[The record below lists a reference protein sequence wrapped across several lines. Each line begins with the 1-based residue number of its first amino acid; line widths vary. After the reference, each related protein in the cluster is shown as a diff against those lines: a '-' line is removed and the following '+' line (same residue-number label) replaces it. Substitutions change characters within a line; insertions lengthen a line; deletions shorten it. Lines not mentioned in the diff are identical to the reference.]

1 MMMATRPIPPHPP
14 AAPTFK
20 PSTRRFSSR
29 SATRGGASPKRSNRL
44 PAFVSRPSG
53 DLPGRSVALSADVPA
68 IFDATLAP
76 HHKLVGRWVAER
88 ETEPKR
94 YTRQGARER
103 IEKVFGAAVLDIMT
117 PVEMVDLNV
126 IALVGDGDL
135 PPALAVVC
143 NSIGEIDLGWITK
156 ANVLANTLAGHVAPV
171 GWRAAAYKAIGET
184 LNAALP
190 VFGFDDL
197 MEEFAAYN
205 WDGETDDEGARA
217 TIIAYHGDS
226 AFEENDFTL
235 PSQMYARRPDWMTAQ
250 PAPLRDMPADL
261 RNSLRRLRDT
271 HAALKAID
279 RNSNAWAADYEH
291 VFDYIPGMQDCGTLP
306 PLTIVPFDHFAR
318 EIDDVARFGMEQG
331 FYDVAGLCPLADA
344 AAIDTWFA
352 SLKVGVE
359 FLLAAQHL
367 ISLDP
372 ANPRKQQ

>member
-20 PSTRRFSSR
+20 PSTRRYSSR
-29 SATRGGASPKRSNRL
+29 LATRGAASPKRSNRL

-53 DLPGRSVALSADVPA
+53 DLAGRAVALSVDVPA

-88 ETEPKR
+88 ETEPQR

-103 IEKVFGAAVLDIMT
+103 IEKVFGAAVLDIMA
-117 PVEMVDLNV
+117 PVDMVDLNV

-190 VFGFDDL
+190 VFGFADL
-197 MEEFAAYN
+197 MEEVSAYN
-205 WDGETDDEGARA
+205 WDGATTDEEARA
-217 TIIAYHGDS
+217 TLIDYHGED
-226 AFEENDFTL
+226 AFKENDFTL
-235 PSQMYARRPDWMTAQ
+235 PSQMYARRPDWMTAK

-261 RNSLRRLRDT
+261 RNALRRLRDT

-279 RNSNAWAADYEH
+279 RNSNAWAADYEQ

-331 FYDVAGLCPLADA
+331 FYDVAGLCPLGDA
-344 AAIDTWFA
+344 AVIDTWFA

-372 ANPRKQQ
+372 ANLRKQQ